1 MIATAQIAS
10 LSSIRVLVLDQADT
24 CETTYA
30 MHLRLRLARS
40 LARLIEDLRQGVIT
54 LNERSFGIWGRIV
67 LTDEVPANDPQTE
80 GLAPVLEDLRDLGV
94 EVVTATAPGGSKNDE
109 DDFRLAA

>member
-10 LSSIRVLVLDQADT
+10 LSSIRVLVLDQADA
-24 CETTYA
+24 CETTFA
-30 MHLRLRLARS
+30 MQLRLRLARS

-67 LTDEVPANDPQTE
+67 LTDDPAALIVGKPVPGSRYEQDRSDGMQIQSS
-80 GLAPVLEDLRDLGV
+80 GLSWY
-94 EVVTATAPGGSKNDE
+94 GSHLSVGK
-109 DDFRLAA
+109 RP